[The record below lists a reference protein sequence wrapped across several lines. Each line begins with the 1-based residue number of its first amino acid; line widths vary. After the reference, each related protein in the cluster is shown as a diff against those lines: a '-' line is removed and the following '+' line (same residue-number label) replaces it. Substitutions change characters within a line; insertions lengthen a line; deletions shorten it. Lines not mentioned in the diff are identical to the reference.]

1 MLKLQCNEQ
10 VSYNSLNNS
19 SFLTIF
25 AKVNLLYRFIII
37 LLSANSEGERD
48 KEMKTTIVFFAVPD
62 FIEINRLLEIHSGLC
77 LAQGCEKK
85 EEGKSNLIKL
95 SVPQNVYVFT
105 TTKIHSFKNSIMFF
119 FLSTK

>member
-62 FIEINRLLEIHSGLC
+62 FIEINRHDEYWKYI
-77 LAQGCEKK
+77 
-85 EEGKSNLIKL
+85 
-95 SVPQNVYVFT
+95 PDYV
-105 TTKIHSFKNSIMFF
+105 
-119 FLSTK
+119 